1 MTNFD
6 KEQIE
11 VILKRK
17 MDKKQK
23 QSFQNITEDIML
35 LSKDNMEKIEKLN
48 NV

>member
-17 MDKKQK
+17 MDKKTTKTKFSKYNRRHNVIIKRQHG
-23 QSFQNITEDIML
+23 EDR
-35 LSKDNMEKIEKLN
+35 KIK
-48 NV
+48 